1 MAAITLWTRNPVK
14 LACCMLP
21 LTPSFGINVDM
32 RGQSY
37 LFRRQPTFYRTLQ
50 PVGTVIID
58 KLQHFL
64 YLVEPNGVALRYGI
78 GIGRECADL
87 IGLRHVA
94 SMVEWPS
101 WEAPPDMVKQKLAQ
115 SSTLAGAP
123 GNPLGARVLSLDDN
137 RSRIHGTNAPKT
149 IGTNIAFGCI
159 RLVNDDIMDL
169 YGRVQVGTP
178 VLVN

>member
-1 MAAITLWTRNPVK
+1 
-14 LACCMLP
+14 
-21 LTPSFGINVDM
+21 
-32 RGQSY
+32 
-37 LFRRQPTFYRTLQ
+37 
-50 PVGTVIID
+50 
-58 KLQHFL
+58 
-64 YLVEPNGVALRYGI
+64 
-78 GIGRECADL
+78 
-87 IGLRHVA
+87 
-94 SMVEWPS
+94 MVEWPS

-115 SSTLAGAP
+115 SGRLAGAP
-123 GNPLGARVLSLDDN
+123 GNPLGARALSLDDN

>member
-115 SSTLAGAP
+115 SSTLAG
-123 GNPLGARVLSLDDN
+123 
-137 RSRIHGTNAPKT
+137 
-149 IGTNIAFGCI
+149 
-159 RLVNDDIMDL
+159 
-169 YGRVQVGTP
+169 
-178 VLVN
+178 